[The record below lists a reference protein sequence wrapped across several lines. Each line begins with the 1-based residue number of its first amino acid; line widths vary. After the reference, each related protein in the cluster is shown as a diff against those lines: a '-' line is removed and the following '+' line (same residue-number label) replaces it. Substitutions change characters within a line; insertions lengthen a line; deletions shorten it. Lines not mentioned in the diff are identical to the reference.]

1 MKTWEDLRSK
11 NYMIKNIIIAVGIT
25 VLMLWIFSALMN
37 SALAT
42 NDVSNAGATDNTQT
56 TSSGSNTAITGGYSS
71 SSSTTYQSGSTSS
84 TSTTNTTNN
93 STANNSYTGDSRVV
107 PSASAPS
114 ISAMS
119 QDLCT
124 VGISAGGQTFSFGAS
139 LGMTKRDLNCER
151 LKLAKS
157 LHDMGMKVAAIGIMC
172 QDSMVFSAM
181 SMAGTY
187 CPYNGKIG
195 LEAKAE
201 WEKYG
206 KLRPD
211 YEEYV
216 KTLRITEQIDNEILG
231 ELDAKDKYILDGNG
245 EPTNVINNHR

>member
-1 MKTWEDLRSK
+1 
-11 NYMIKNIIIAVGIT
+11 MIKSISIAVVIT
-25 VLMLWIFSALMN
+25 SIVLWLLGSLMDSAM
-37 SALAT
+37 A
-42 NDVSNAGATDNTQT
+42 DVSNTGST
-56 TSSGSNTAITGGYSS
+56 TNDQVNSTGSNTAITGGYESTATTNFQDGSS
-71 SSSTTYQSGSTSS
+71 SNTTTN
-84 TSTTNTTNN
+84 NTTN
-93 STANNSYTGDSRVV
+93 AYQGDSRVV

-139 LGMTKRDLNCER
+139 LGMTKRDMNCER
-151 LKLAKS
+151 LKLSKA
-157 LHDMGMKVAAIGIMC
+157 LHDMGMKVAAIAIMC
-172 QDSMVFSAM
+172 QDSRVFSAM
-181 SMAGTY
+181 HMAGTY
-187 CPYNGKIG
+187 CPYNSKIG
-195 LEAKAE
+195 LDAKAE

-245 EPTNVINNHR
+245 EPINILSN

>member
-25 VLMLWIFSALMN
+25 VLMLWAFSALMDN
-37 SALAT
+37 AMA
-42 NDVSNAGATDNTQT
+42 DVTGSGATTNTQST
-56 TSSGSNTAITGGYSS
+56 TGTSATNTAITGGYHSEATTNYQTGSS
-71 SSSTTYQSGSTSS
+71 QT

-93 STANNSYTGDSRVV
+93 TTNAYTGDSRVV

-172 QDSMVFSAM
+172 QDSRVFSAM

-231 ELDAKDKYILDGNG
+231 ELDAKDKYILDSNG
-245 EPTNVINNHR
+245 EPTNIINNHR

>member
-1 MKTWEDLRSK
+1 MKTWEGLRSK

-114 ISAMS
+114 ISAMR

-172 QDSMVFSAM
+172 QDSRVFSAM